1 MSSTIFRVESFENE
15 DGNFDGKSKKKTTK
29 KQQQQQQKK
38 RLGMC
43 TQSTIESEW
52 SSTKLFAGRMKC
64 EQQW

>member
-1 MSSTIFRVESFENE
+1 MKTEISTENR
-15 DGNFDGKSKKKTTK
+15 KKKTTK

-64 EQQW
+64 EQQ

>member
-15 DGNFDGKSKKKTTK
+15 DGNLDGKSKKTTTT
-29 KQQQQQQKK
+29 KQQQQQQK

-64 EQQW
+64 KQQW